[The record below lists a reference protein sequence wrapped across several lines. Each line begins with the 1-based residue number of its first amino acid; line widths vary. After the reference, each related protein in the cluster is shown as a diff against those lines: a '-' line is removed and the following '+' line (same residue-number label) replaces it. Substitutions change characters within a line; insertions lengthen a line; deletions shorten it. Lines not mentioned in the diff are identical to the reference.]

1 MTHVVPVAPQFEPAL
16 TMLAAALPTDISV
29 PGGVLAYRLAA
40 QSRATTASDV
50 AARCGLIAH
59 ERTVNRLP
67 VTVFRPSRSALAR
80 VVFLHGGGLIAGN
93 RFDGADVVGRHA
105 AALGLEIWCVEYP
118 LAPEHRFG
126 AIAESVLAVT
136 AVAGDDGMRV
146 LIAGQSAGGGIAAEV
161 ALRAAE
167 RGIRVD
173 GQMLVC
179 PMLARVDDETARAFS
194 GDRSWSA
201 ANSETAWALA
211 LGDGPDVPPGER
223 GEVPCLG
230 PTYLDGGSAELFRDA
245 ITGFAST
252 LWRRGNR
259 AELHV
264 WSGGFHAF
272 DCAAEDAPGSAEA
285 HRARG
290 EWIRRWLTDEV

>member
-1 MTHVVPVAPQFEPAL
+1 MTHRVPVAPQFEPAL
-16 TMLAAALPTDISV
+16 TLLAAALPTDISV
-29 PGGVLAYRLAA
+29 PGGVLAYRAAA

-50 AARCGLIAH
+50 TARCGLVAH
-59 ERTVNRLP
+59 ERTVAGLP
-67 VTVFRPSRSALAR
+67 VTVFQPPESALVR

-93 RFDGADVVGRHA
+93 RFDGADVIGRHA
-105 AALGLEIWCVEYP
+105 AKLRLELWCVEYP

-126 AIAESVLAVT
+126 EIVESVLAVT
-136 AVAGDDGMRV
+136 AVAGDDDVRV

-161 ALRAAE
+161 ALRAAD

-179 PMLARVDDETARAFS
+179 PMLARADDESARAFS

-201 ANSETAWALA
+201 ANSETAWAVA

-223 GEVPCLG
+223 RDVPRLG
-230 PTYLDGGSAELFRDA
+230 PTYLDAGSAELFRDA
-245 ITGFAST
+245 ITGFASM

-272 DCAAEDAPGSAEA
+272 DCAAEDVPGAADA

-290 EWIRRWLTDEV
+290 EWIRRWLTNEV